1 MSAASRFASCATN
14 GCRAPKRYSRNS
26 PITCQEPASWLAGG
40 KRILLDR
47 VEWIVI
53 PDSATAA
60 AALQKGEVAWW
71 ELPIP
76 DLIPMLR
83 RNPNLTVAVSDPL
96 GIAGR
101 LVMNHLYPPFN
112 DVRAR
117 RAILTALSQE
127 DYMRAHVGDDD
138 SMWKPMPGCFTPGTP
153 LYTEEGG
160 EILKGPRR
168 LDAAKR
174 LLADSGY
181 GRFGGLVGCRRARG
195 RSSCLVSSAAA
206 IVDLLGRETAAVR
219 MERE

>member
-1 MSAASRFASCATN
+1 RRGWRRLPPPGRRGNMAAASRCASCVTN

-60 AALQKGEVAWW
+60 AALQNGEVDWW
-71 ELPIP
+71 EGPIP

-83 RNPNLTVAVSDPL
+83 RNPNVTVAGSDPP

-101 LVMNHLYPPFN
+101 RGMTPLSPPFN
-112 DVRAR
+112 DVGAR
-117 RAILTALSQE
+117 RAILTGWSKE
-127 DYMRAHVGDDD
+127 TYMRAHVGDDD
-138 SMWKPMPGCFTPGTP
+138 RMRKPMPGCSTPGTP

-160 EILKGPRR
+160 ENSQRPAQAG
-168 LDAAKR
+168 
-174 LLADSGY
+174 
-181 GRFGGLVGCRRARG
+181 
-195 RSSCLVSSAAA
+195 
-206 IVDLLGRETAAVR
+206 
-219 MERE
+219 